1 MHTTPSKLAS
11 PGPHGWHESSPYA
24 SESDTVVSGGQGVQA
39 VVFGSMYC
47 PGGQGIHPCSSGS

>member
-1 MHTTPSKLAS
+1 MS
-11 PGPHGWHESSPYA
+11 PGPQGWQESSPYA